1 MANDT
6 IIVKLLKRIAGIG
19 IEWAIVEVARAQA
32 RNFLIPK
39 GFAVV
44 ASEALLAAENAKK
57 KKIADNRIKNIE
69 ESAQIAAKLHTK
81 EIHLSLRGK
90 GTTVYGGIAEHEIIS
105 AIKRE
110 YGVELE
116 KKNILL
122 PNGSHIK
129 KTGSFDIK
137 IHITE
142 DSYIRMAVI
151 VSLID

>member
-1 MANDT
+1 
-6 IIVKLLKRIAGIG
+6 
-19 IEWAIVEVARAQA
+19 
-32 RNFLIPK
+32 
-39 GFAVV
+39 
-44 ASEALLAAENAKK
+44 
-57 KKIADNRIKNIE
+57 
-69 ESAQIAAKLHTK
+69 
-81 EIHLSLRGK
+81 
-90 GTTVYGGIAEHEIIS
+90 VYGGIAEHEIIS

-129 KTGSFDIK
+129 KTGSSDIR